1 MKRILAL
8 FLDPLFLGLF
18 ALVVLSLAVWFGGEY
33 IHIGDSTEPLSAI
46 TRLIII
52 MVFVLLWGVNN
63 MRVQV
68 KKSKQNEKML
78 DDIGGTANKGLN
90 SNGPETT
97 KANASSDEEKVLY
110 SRFKEATDTLKL
122 HKFGGKKRRT
132 IYELPWYLM
141 IGPPGAGKTT
151 VLANSGLQF
160 PLKDKFGLQG
170 VGGVGGTRNCDWWFT
185 DDAVLI
191 DTAGRYTSQ
200 DSHAENDRG
209 AWISFLALLKK
220 HRPRRAIN
228 GAIVAVSLQELMML
242 SSDERQR
249 HAETIRTRIQE
260 LMSDLNIRFPV
271 YFLVTKCDLMAG
283 FNEFFEN
290 LDQTDREQV
299 WGLTFPMAD
308 SSNQPYSEFFETEFD
323 SLVKRIN
330 DRLLSRLH
338 GERDP
343 YRRAKIQAFPNQFES
358 MRSILNTF
366 VGSVFGDNQYQSQA
380 LLRGVYFT
388 SGTQE
393 GTPIDRILTSLST
406 NYGVQGQASVSPP
419 GQGKSFFIQRLLK
432 DVIFP
437 EANLVGINT
446 KYEGKLRWLRRLSM
460 FGTLLLVLGTAVAWT
475 SSLSKNEALME
486 EVSLLISQH
495 RESLAS
501 KSQTGNRFERAIS
514 IIEPLNQAKAV
525 YDQVNLPWISG
536 LGLYD
541 ESVQES
547 VHATY
552 NASLKAH
559 FNPVLTKRLESYLSS
574 SVDNDQLYDALR
586 VYLMLADTSKLQNSE
601 VFAWF
606 ENDWAGSLKN
616 QAAKQKQLM
625 TYLKDTVD
633 NGIPAFKRN
642 EAIVQTSR
650 LQLQKIPIEQRIYKQ
665 IERAPEFRVQSD
677 FAQAVGGELLRT
689 FIINTSDKTLLVPFM
704 FTKAGYDQMDLSK
717 DSPLIRKYSTE
728 QWILGT
734 TNSEDFSDKDIEVI
748 AEKVKAIYLFKYSEK
763 WKDLLE
769 RLSIRT
775 IANSSQARDVLA
787 KVSDRS
793 ISPLLSILTSLTN
806 ETSLTPE
813 VNLFQGKK
821 GVLAEAS
828 SALGAKALPPTI
840 VDIAF
845 KNEHD
850 LVRKKG
856 IDEVLGSINLL
867 YEKLE
872 GFSFAPI
879 PNEATL
885 KYARERFVGT
895 SSDPIR
901 KLLTQ
906 ASKLPQPVR
915 RWVEELADQ
924 AWKTVL
930 IDSKQHLNTLW
941 KATVYQNYNSRIET
955 RYPFTKAGGPEVTML
970 DFAEYFK
977 PEGIEDSFVQEQLMP
992 FINKGKHWKERS
1004 INGRQLGINKQSLAQ
1019 LKKAQTIRDVFFRKN
1034 KTAASFD
1041 YKLKPYR
1048 MDSTVRRF
1056 ELTLGDERIRYSH
1069 GPKLSKSLSW
1079 PGNTGEGVR
1088 LLFEDINE
1096 TKHNIRYSGDW
1107 AFFRALDA
1115 AKVKQSSG
1123 SNIYKLTF
1131 DVSGRKAEY
1140 ELSATRTLNPFSPGW
1155 LSQYKCPKLL

>member
-8 FLDPLFLGLF
+8 FLDPLFIGLF

-52 MVFVLLWGVNN
+52 MVFVLLWGANN
-63 MRVQV
+63 MRIQV

-78 DDIGGTANKGLN
+78 DDIGGATSKDLQSNNASTAN
-90 SNGPETT
+90 T
-97 KANASSDEEKVLY
+97 NASRDEEKVLF
-110 SRFKEATDTLKL
+110 SRFKEATDALKT

-160 PLKDKFGLQG
+160 PLKEKFGLQG

-200 DSHAENDRG
+200 DSDAESDRG
-209 AWISFLALLKK
+209 AWLSFLALLKK

-228 GAIVAVSLQELMML
+228 GAIVAVSLQELLML

-260 LMSDLNIRFPV
+260 LMTDLNIRFPV

-299 WGLTFPMAD
+299 WGLTFPMAEKSD
-308 SSNQPYSEFFETEFD
+308 QVYSEFFETEFD
-323 SLVKRIN
+323 ALVKRIN

-366 VGSVFGDNQYQSQA
+366 VGNVFGDNQYQSQA

-406 NYGVQGQASVSPP
+406 NYGVQSKALASPP
-419 GQGKSFFIQRLLK
+419 GQGKSFFIQRLLN

-446 KYEGKLRWLRRLSM
+446 KYEGKLRWFRRASM
-460 FGTLLLVLGTAVAWT
+460 MGALLLVLGSAVAWT
-475 SSLSKNEALME
+475 SSLNKNEALME
-486 EVSLLISQH
+486 KVSLLISQH
-495 RESLAS
+495 QESLVS
-501 KSQTGNRFERAIS
+501 PSQTGNRFERAIA

-525 YDQVNLPWISG
+525 YDQVNLPWITG

-541 ESVQES
+541 ESVQDS
-547 VHATY
+547 VDATY

-559 FNPVLTKRLESYLSS
+559 FNPVLTKRLESFLSS
-574 SVDNDQLYDALR
+574 RVDNDQLYDALR
-586 VYLMLADTSKLQNSE
+586 VYLMLADTSKLESNE
-601 VFAWF
+601 VLSWF
-606 ENDWAGSLKN
+606 ENDWADSLKN

-625 TYLKDTVD
+625 QYLQDSI
-633 NGIPAFKRN
+633 NRGIPAFQLN
-642 EAIVQTSR
+642 NAIVQTSR
-650 LQLQKIPIEQRIYKQ
+650 LQLRKIPIEQRIYKQ
-665 IERAPEFRVQSD
+665 IERVPELKVQSD
-677 FAQAVGGELLRT
+677 FVQAVGGDLLSV
-689 FIINTSDKTLLVPFM
+689 FDINTADKALVVPFM

-717 DSPLIRKYSTE
+717 DSPLIRKYATE

-748 AEKVKAIYLFKYSEK
+748 AKKVKGIYLLKYTEK
-763 WKDLLE
+763 WKALLE
-769 RLSIRT
+769 QLSVRT
-775 IANSSQARDVLA
+775 IRNSSEARDVLA

-793 ISPLLSILTSLTN
+793 ISPLLNILTSLTN

-821 GVLAEAS
+821 GALAEAS
-828 SALGAKALPPTI
+828 AALSAKALPPTV
-840 VDIAF
+840 VDSAF
-845 KNEHD
+845 KAEHD

-856 IDEVLGSINLL
+856 IEEVLGSINSL

-879 PNEATL
+879 PNEASL
-885 KYARERFVGT
+885 KYASQRFVGT
-895 SSDPIR
+895 SSDPLR
-901 KLLTQ
+901 KLLAQ

-924 AWKTVL
+924 TWKTIL
-930 IDSKQHLNTLW
+930 IDSKQQLNTLW
-941 KATVYQNYNSRIET
+941 KATVYQNYQSRIES
-955 RYPFTKAGGPEVTML
+955 RYPFTKGGQLDVAML

-977 PEGIEDSFVQEQLMP
+977 PEGVEDSFVQTQLLP
-992 FINKGKHWKERS
+992 FINKGKYWKEKS
-1004 INGRQLGINKQSLAQ
+1004 LNGRQLGINKQTLEQ
-1019 LKKAQTIRDVFFRKN
+1019 MKKAQAIRDIFFRKS
-1034 KTAASFD
+1034 KSAASFA

-1056 ELTLGDERIRYSH
+1056 ELTLGNDRIRYSH

-1079 PGNTGEGVR
+1079 PGDTSEGVR

-1096 TKHNIRYSGDW
+1096 TKHNIRYSGEW
-1107 AFFRALDA
+1107 AFFKALDA
-1115 AKVKQSSG
+1115 AKAKKSSR
-1123 SNIYKLTF
+1123 SNTYNLTF
-1131 DVSGRKAEY
+1131 DVSSRKAEY
-1140 ELSATRTLNPFSPGW
+1140 ELSATSALNPFSPGW